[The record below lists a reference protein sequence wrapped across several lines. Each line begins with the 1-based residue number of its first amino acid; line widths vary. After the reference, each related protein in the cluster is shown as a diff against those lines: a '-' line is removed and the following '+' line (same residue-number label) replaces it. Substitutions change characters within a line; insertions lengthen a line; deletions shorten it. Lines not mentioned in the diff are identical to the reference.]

1 MDEGSEG
8 PTRAEVLHLAGH
20 GAQGRLGCWAGKP
33 FLKRLSQVRE
43 ADLGRDG
50 SEGLGDLLPVR
61 RSFGPEILPLGR
73 WRPGSDRVTGRD
85 RFAEIRLGQPYLT
98 LAFRDG
104 VDKNTAGLARWHVF
118 TGRADSR
125 SAAVRVTHETPQA
138 HRKDRRCDTDNS
150 LGASGRACAIMI
162 GMNSRFLGIAEL
174 VEAPSVAVVV
184 DVMRAFT
191 VAAWAFAQGAEKI
204 VLAESLDDAL
214 ALKARH
220 PDWVALKD
228 GPPAPGFDAVNS
240 PGLLRSIDL
249 GGRTVV
255 QKTTAG
261 TVGALAVKEAS
272 LVLCASFV
280 VAEATAR
287 RLRTS
292 KSDSVTFVVTGE
304 DGQADEDLACAQ
316 YIARRVAEA
325 GTDAAEFLHRA
336 AESRAAAELAE
347 GVRQG
352 VHPDDV
358 ALCLELDRFPFAM
371 VAALEDSLMVLRPCA
386 EASLTDEASI

>member
-1 MDEGSEG
+1 
-8 PTRAEVLHLAGH
+8 
-20 GAQGRLGCWAGKP
+20 
-33 FLKRLSQVRE
+33 
-43 ADLGRDG
+43 
-50 SEGLGDLLPVR
+50 
-61 RSFGPEILPLGR
+61 
-73 WRPGSDRVTGRD
+73 
-85 RFAEIRLGQPYLT
+85 
-98 LAFRDG
+98 
-104 VDKNTAGLARWHVF
+104 
-118 TGRADSR
+118 
-125 SAAVRVTHETPQA
+125 
-138 HRKDRRCDTDNS
+138 
-150 LGASGRACAIMI
+150 
-162 GMNSRFLGIAEL
+162 MNARFLGIADL

-204 VLAESLDDAL
+204 VLAESLDEAL
-214 ALKARH
+214 ALKTRH

-228 GPPAPGFDAVNS
+228 GASAPGFDAVNS
-240 PGLLRSIDL
+240 PGLMRSFDL

-287 RLRTS
+287 LLRTN

-316 YIARRVAEA
+316 YIARRATGA
-325 GTDAAEFLHRA
+325 GTDAAEFLRRA
-336 AESRAAAELAE
+336 GESRAAAELAE
-347 GVRQG
+347 GVRLG

-371 VAALEDSLMVLRPCA
+371 VATLEDSLMVLRAAAVSAP
-386 EASLTDEASI
+386 TDETSI